1 MKYILIIMSFLL
13 LVGSVR
19 AQKTTQVTENYY
31 TRATA
36 WGVGTFLFLS
46 GRGVSSR
53 GISFFSQKLSFHGT
67 SNYYF
72 AAPPQWGIKTI

>member
-53 GISFFSQKLSFHGT
+53 GISFFPKNYLSMAHQIIILQ
-67 SNYYF
+67 
-72 AAPPQWGIKTI
+72 PPRNGE